1 MKGAKVSVEEL
12 LADQSEQK
20 SKSHTLLQAMLLKQP
35 AIFTSRVYKKEEL
48 KALLGLYGV
57 IFNSSSDKE
66 KLSELLVKFITEKPG
81 FPVPG
86 NRLQGN

>member
-48 KALLGLYGV
+48 EFLLGLYGV
-57 IFNSSSDKE
+57 IFNSFSDKE
-66 KLSELLVKFITEKPG
+66 KLSELLVKYITEKAG

-86 NRLQGN
+86 NRLHDI